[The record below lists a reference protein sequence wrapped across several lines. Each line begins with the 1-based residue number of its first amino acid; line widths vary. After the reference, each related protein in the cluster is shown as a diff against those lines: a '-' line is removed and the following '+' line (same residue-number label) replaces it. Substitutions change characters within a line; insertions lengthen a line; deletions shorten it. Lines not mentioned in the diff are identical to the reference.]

1 MQETRVWFLT
11 RKIPWQPTPVFLS
24 GNPMDRGAWRAAVL
38 GVTKSQTWFSNQ
50 KKKKKTPKQTRLH
63 AKQSSGNQGKNPQS
77 FVTRTTFL
85 SATCQGLKLKI
96 FSFLW
101 EFSTKYPWRRKWQIT
116 SAFLPWEPHK
126 QYEKT
131 KRYDIERVNTHPTP
145 RPVGVQYATGE
156 KWRNSSRRNEEA

>member
-101 EFSTKYPWRRKWQIT
+101 EFSTKYPWRRKWQFT
-116 SAFLPWEPHK
+116 PVFLPGKSHGWRSLVGYSPCGRKELD
-126 QYEKT
+126 T
-131 KRYDIERVNTHPTP
+131 TERLPFHFHFHFHH
-145 RPVGVQYATGE
+145 
-156 KWRNSSRRNEEA
+156 